1 MEKINEL
8 EILQLHYYLSKHSH
22 SMDAKI
28 YNKVESELLKII
40 DEVARILD
48 LEISIEIQALEEG
61 GIKAIYKF
69 LNKKKNKRNI
79 VIIGA
84 FFAGIVGTIMS
95 DVISERIKSNPEME
109 KLKKEKIELE
119 IKKLKKDLGS
129 DKELDFLENKHEE
142 IIINKE
148 FIDSLAIYIS
158 EINKVKISKSK
169 FYEFLLK
176 EGKVEKISTQELDSN
191 FKPKSIEKIV
201 TRKDFRLF
209 VINQAEIDSDYKY
222 NVELEIISP
231 VLKRSKLN
239 WRALLNGEQI
249 TFSLKDENFKNL
261 IANKSLQFSNGTK
274 IVCELETKQKMD
286 DEGKI
291 SPSGRMVYNVTKII
305 YTDGITIDL

>member
-1 MEKINEL
+1 MDKINEL
-8 EILQLHYYLSKHSH
+8 EVLQLHYYLSEHSH

-69 LNKKKNKRNI
+69 LNKKKTKRQI

-84 FFAGIVGTIMS
+84 FFAGIVGTVMS
-95 DVISERIKSNPEME
+95 DVISDKIKSDPEME

-119 IKKLKKDLGS
+119 IKKLKKDLS
-129 DKELDFLENKHEE
+129 ADKELEFPENKEEE
-142 IIINKE
+142 IKINKE
-148 FIDSLAIYIS
+148 FVDSLAVYIS

-191 FKPKSIEKIV
+191 FKPKSIEKFV
-201 TRKDFRLF
+201 PRKDFKLF

-222 NVELEIISP
+222 NAELEIVSP
-231 VLKRSKLN
+231 VLKTSKLN
-239 WRALLNGEQI
+239 WRALYNGEQI
-249 TFSLKDENFKNL
+249 TFSLKDDNFKNL

-274 IVCELETKQKMD
+274 IICELETKQKMD
-286 DEGKI
+286 DDGKI

-305 YTDGITIDL
+305 YTDGVIIDL